1 MVMCVHADPCRQG
14 DVRLQDGTAT
24 SGRVEVCN
32 DNVWGT
38 VCDDFWDDFDAR
50 VVCIQL
56 GLPSSGLWM
65 SVLCC
70 FHNITPH
77 SYTAA
82 TAVSGGSFPRGRGPI
97 WLDNVKCRGHEATL
111 VQCQHP
117 GFGVHN
123 CKHSEDAGVKCRG
136 TVLKLQL
143 CIPEGN

>member
-1 MVMCVHADPCRQG
+1 MAMCVHADRCRQG

-70 FHNITPH
+70 FQNPPPPPH
-77 SYTAA
+77 LLIQLPQQCLGGLFP
-82 TAVSGGSFPRGRGPI
+82 VVGGQSGWTMSS
-97 WLDNVKCRGHEATL
+97 V
-111 VQCQHP
+111 
-117 GFGVHN
+117 
-123 CKHSEDAGVKCRG
+123 EDMK
-136 TVLKLQL
+136 
-143 CIPEGN
+143 PH